1 MPASAL
7 ANVDVDLCLPIA
19 KIVPALQRIVATR
32 GSRAPGVAADE
43 VRREQHISEG
53 QDMIKNLAAIA
64 NPSTLT
70 CPDCGGGLWELKDP
84 KPLRYRCHTGHAFT
98 AQSLDHAQQETAE
111 HGLWASVRA
120 LQERA
125 MLLLRMARVARAQ
138 GAAAQAE
145 AGEEQ
150 ARRAHEQAAELV
162 RMLEERSGGA

>member
-1 MPASAL
+1 
-7 ANVDVDLCLPIA
+7 
-19 KIVPALQRIVATR
+19 
-32 GSRAPGVAADE
+32 
-43 VRREQHISEG
+43 
-53 QDMIKNLAAIA
+53 MIKNLAAIA